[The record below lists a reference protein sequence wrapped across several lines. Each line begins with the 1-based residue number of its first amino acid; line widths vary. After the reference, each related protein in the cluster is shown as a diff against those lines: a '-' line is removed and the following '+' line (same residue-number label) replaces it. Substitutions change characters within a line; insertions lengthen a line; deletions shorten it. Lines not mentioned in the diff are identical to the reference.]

1 MNREWLWLKNK
12 WITFL
17 TGRVLVKAT
26 GQGMERFINRLARS
40 GLSIWSVKRN
50 HEGTVFFYI
59 TWPDLHKLRHAARK
73 ADCSFYFI
81 RGEGLPFLWKRTLK
95 NSGFPIGILLFF
107 VLILFL
113 SNITW
118 GIQINGADPE
128 TEHKIRKELS
138 NLGIVKGSM
147 HLFSDKPDK
156 IQKKLT
162 ERIENITW
170 IGVEL
175 RGTTYHFQVVQ
186 KTEPENIEEASP
198 RHLVANKKAV
208 IAKMFVEK
216 GKALVKKDQF
226 VEKGQILVSGEI
238 GQEEKPMPIIAE
250 GEVWGYTWYN
260 TKVSFPLDTPL
271 EVLSGKEMRKYFLNL
286 GKLQL
291 PVWGFAKIQ
300 FPKYETE
307 IEDNDIF
314 FLGKKLPIQYSKK
327 TIREKEAIQRNLNKK
342 EALEAAKE
350 LARRDLKM
358 KIPPDASIDKEII
371 LQDKVENGKVTLSI
385 NFQVLENIAIEKPII
400 QGD

>member
-1 MNREWLWLKNK
+1 MKNK

-40 GLSIWSVKRN
+40 GISIWSVKRN
-50 HEGTVFFYI
+50 HEGIVFFYI
-59 TWPDLHKLRHAARK
+59 TWPDLHKLRRVARK
-73 ADCSFYFI
+73 ADCSLYFI

-128 TEHKIRKELS
+128 TEHKIRKELE
-138 NLGIVKGSM
+138 NLGIVRGSM

-162 ERIENITW
+162 DRIDNLTW
-170 IGVEL
+170 VGVEL
-175 RGTTYHFQVVQ
+175 KGTTYHFQVVQ
-186 KTEPENIEEASP
+186 KTEPDEIAEASP

-208 IAKMFVEK
+208 IAKMFIEK
-216 GKALVKKDQF
+216 GKAVVKKDQF

-238 GQEEKPMPIIAE
+238 GHEDKPIPVIAE

-260 TKVSFPLDTPL
+260 TEVSFPLDTPL
-271 EVLSGKEMRKYFLNL
+271 EVLGGKEMRKYFLNL
-286 GKLQL
+286 GKLEL
-291 PVWGFAKIQ
+291 PIWGFGKIE

-307 IEDNDIF
+307 IENNDIF
-314 FLGKKLPIQYSKK
+314 FLGKKTPVQYAKK
-327 TIREKEAIQRNLNKK
+327 TIREKEAINRNLNKK
-342 EALEAAKE
+342 EALVAAKE

-358 KIPPDASIDKEII
+358 KIPPDARIDKEII
-371 LQDKVENGKVTLSI
+371 LQEKVENGKVTLSI

>member
-1 MNREWLWLKNK
+1 MAWLKNK

-26 GQGMERFINRLARS
+26 GPGMERFINRLARS
-40 GLSIWSVKRN
+40 GLSIWNVKRN
-50 HEGTVFFYI
+50 YEGTVYFYI
-59 TWPDLHKLRHAARK
+59 TWPDLHRLRRVARK
-73 ADCSFYFI
+73 ADCTLYFI
-81 RGEGLPFLWKRTLK
+81 RGEGLPFLWKRILK
-95 NSGFPIGILLFF
+95 NIGFPIGILLFF

-118 GIQINGADPE
+118 GIQIQGADPE
-128 TEHKIRKELS
+128 TEHKIRKELT
-138 NLGIVKGSM
+138 NLGIVNGSM
-147 HLFSDKPDK
+147 HLFSEKPDQ

-162 ERIENITW
+162 DKIDNITW
-170 IGVEL
+170 VGVEL
-175 RGTTYHFQVVQ
+175 KGTTYHFQVVQ
-186 KTEPENIEEASP
+186 KTEPDKVEEASP

-216 GKALVKKDQF
+216 GKAVVKKDQL
-226 VEKGQILVSGEI
+226 VEKGQMLVSGEI
-238 GQEEKPMPIIAE
+238 GQEDKSMAIIAE

-271 EVLSGKEMRKYFLNL
+271 KVLNGREMRKYFLHL

-291 PVWGFAKIQ
+291 PIWGFGKNEFA
-300 FPKYETE
+300 KYETE
-307 IEDNDIF
+307 VDNNDIF
-314 FLGKKLPIQYSKK
+314 FLGKKLPIQYSKE
-327 TIREKEAIQRNLNKK
+327 TIRETEAIQRNLKQK